1 MAADRREMNMASTR
15 RPLPPGVI
23 QEFGHALNEARAQL
37 LRAVAT
43 TEAELH
49 AIEEREIG
57 APLEDAGRV
66 VVQGILARLDDR
78 EQAEFDDIQAGLERL
93 RSGTFGLC
101 EECHGEIPMPRLRAS
116 PTARRCLACQ
126 SIREA
131 R

>member
-1 MAADRREMNMASTR
+1 MAPTS
-15 RPLPPGVI
+15 RPLPPSIV
-23 QEFGHALNEARAQL
+23 QEFGRAFNEARAQL

-49 AIEEREIG
+49 TIEEREIG

-66 VVQGILARLDDR
+66 VLQGILARLDDR
-78 EQAEFDDIQAGLERL
+78 EQAEFDDIEAGLERL

-101 EECHGEIPMPRLRAS
+101 DVCHGEIPIARLRAV

-126 SIREA
+126 SMQEA